1 MTENNSCSGN
11 CSSCGEKGSCE
22 DKLTKRLSIIKN
34 KIMVLSGKG
43 GVGKSSVAAALAL
56 SLSKKGKKVG
66 IIDIDFHGP
75 SIPVIFGIKDVQ
87 LESDGEEI
95 TPIEVGG
102 IKIVSSGFM
111 TNNHND
117 AFIWRGPMKM
127 SILKTLLENVR
138 WGDLDYLIMDF
149 PPGTGDEALSACQLV
164 KGGSGIIV
172 TTPQE
177 LSLADCRRC
186 ISFCDKLNLPIL
198 GIIEN
203 MSGFLCPKCGEITE
217 IFTSGGGEKLAQ
229 YANLP
234 FLGKMPFD
242 IQFVKA
248 CDSGKLDLYQEQD
261 TEINKTFRNIVD
273 KI

>member
-1 MTENNSCSGN
+1 MTENNSCSVN
-11 CSSCGEKGSCE
+11 CASCGEKGSCE
-22 DKLTKRLSIIKN
+22 DKLTKKLSIIKH

-75 SIPVIFGIKDVQ
+75 SIPVIFGIKDAQ

-95 TPIEVGG
+95 IPIEVGG

-127 SILKTLLENVR
+127 SMLKTLLENVK
-138 WGDLDYLIMDF
+138 WGNLDYLIMDF

-203 MSGFLCPKCGEITE
+203 MSVLF
-217 IFTSGGGEKLAQ
+217 A
-229 YANLP
+229 
-234 FLGKMPFD
+234 KMRR
-242 IQFVKA
+242 
-248 CDSGKLDLYQEQD
+248 
-261 TEINKTFRNIVD
+261 NNRNI
-273 KI
+273 